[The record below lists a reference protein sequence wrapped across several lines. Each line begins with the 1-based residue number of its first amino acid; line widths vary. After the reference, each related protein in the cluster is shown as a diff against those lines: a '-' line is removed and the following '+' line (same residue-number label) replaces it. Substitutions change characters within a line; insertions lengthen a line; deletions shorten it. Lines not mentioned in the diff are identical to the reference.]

1 MRFDLQTAQ
10 LLDEQDKLR
19 HFRCYFYI
27 PQHQQKPQIYLCGNS
42 LGLQSGF
49 VDEAVRKEMKAWQ
62 KYGVEGWFKSE
73 SPWLTYHQNCQKL
86 LVDIV
91 GATVEEVCP
100 MNSLTVNLH
109 FLMTSFYQPTAQ
121 KYKILTIASDFPS
134 DQYALETHLKS
145 RGIDP
150 ESAIVE
156 VDPCPNE
163 HTIHTEDILKAIED
177 NAKELALV
185 FISGVHYYTGQYFDL
200 EAITKKAKEKNILIG
215 LDLAHAVGNVPLKLH
230 DWQVDFAIWCSYK
243 YLNAG
248 PGAIAGIFVHQ
259 KHHDSNLPRLA
270 GWWGY
275 DEATR
280 FEMKSGFV
288 PMSGAAGWQVST
300 PNILAL
306 TALETSLKVFEEAGG
321 MAVIRE
327 KSLLLTRFLEL
338 AILETNQHLGY
349 DWIEIM
355 TPKNPEERGCQLSL
369 LVKNRGKELFDFLT
383 KNDIIGDWREPNCI
397 RLSPVPLYNSFE
409 QILEVGQVLKA
420 FGTVYKE
427 QEN

>member
-1 MRFDLQTAQ
+1 ML
-10 LLDEQDKLR
+10 
-19 HFRCYFYI
+19 FR
-27 PQHQQKPQIYLCGNS
+27 S
-42 LGLQSGF
+42 
-49 VDEAVRKEMKAWQ
+49 
-62 KYGVEGWFKSE
+62 
-73 SPWLTYHQNCQKL
+73 
-86 LVDIV
+86 
-91 GATVEEVCP
+91 
-100 MNSLTVNLH
+100 VNLH
-109 FLMTSFYQPTAQ
+109 FLMISFYQPTAQ
-121 KYKILTIASDFPS
+121 KYKVLTIASDFPS
-134 DQYALETHLKS
+134 DQYALETHLKN

-150 ESAIVE
+150 KSAIVE
-156 VDPCPNE
+156 VAPRPNE

-177 NAKELALV
+177 NAEELALV

-230 DWQVDFAIWCSYK
+230 DWQVDFAVWCSYK

-259 KHHDSNLPRLA
+259 NHHDSDLPRLA

-306 TALETSLKVFEEAGG
+306 AALEYSLKVFEEAGG

-338 AILETNQHLGY
+338 AIFETNQHLGY

-369 LVKNRGKELFDFLT
+369 LVKNRGKELFDYLT
-383 KNDIIGDWREPNCI
+383 KNNIIGDWREPNCI

-409 QILEVGQVLKA
+409 QIWEVGQVLKA
-420 FGTVYKE
+420 FGV
-427 QEN
+427 

>member
-19 HFRCYFYI
+19 HFRGYFYI

-86 LVDIV
+86 LTNIV
-91 GATVEEVCP
+91 GAKVEEVCP

-145 RGIDP
+145 RGINP

-156 VDPCPNE
+156 VDPRPNE
-163 HTIHTEDILKAIED
+163 HTIHTEDILKAIEE
-177 NAKELALV
+177 NAEELALV

-259 KHHDSNLPRLA
+259 NHHDSDLPRLA

-306 TALETSLKVFEEAGG
+306 AALEYSLKVFEEAGG

-338 AILETNQHLGY
+338 AIFETNQHLGY

-369 LVKNRGKELFDFLT
+369 LVKNRGKELFDYLT
-383 KNDIIGDWREPNCI
+383 KNHIIGDWREPNCI

-409 QILEVGQVLKA
+409 QIWEVGQVLKG
-420 FGTVYKE
+420 FGS
-427 QEN
+427 

>member
-10 LLDEQDKLR
+10 LLDKQDKLNGFKDCFFTPR
-19 HFRCYFYI
+19 RSEDEC
-27 PQHQQKPQIYLCGNS
+27 KIYLCGNS
-42 LGLQSGF
+42 LGLQYSG
-49 VDEAVRKEMKAWQ
+49 VDEAIEKQLDVWRR
-62 KYGVEGWFKSE
+62 YGVEGWFKPK
-73 SPWLTYHQNCQKL
+73 SPWLNYHQNCQKL
-86 LVDIV
+86 LTDIV
-91 GATVEEVCP
+91 GAKAEEVCP

-150 ESAIVE
+150 KTAIVE
-156 VDPCPNE
+156 VAPRPNE
-163 HTIHTEDILKAIED
+163 HMIHTEDILKTIED
-177 NAKELALV
+177 NAEELALV

-259 KHHDSNLPRLA
+259 NHHDSDLPRLA

-288 PMSGAAGWQVST
+288 PMVGAAGWQVST

-306 TALETSLKVFEEAGG
+306 AALEYSLRVFEEAGG

-338 AILETNQHLGY
+338 VILETNQHLGY

-369 LVKNRGKELFDFLT
+369 LVKSKGKELFDFLT

-409 QILEVGQVLKA
+409 QIWEVGQVLKA
-420 FGTVYKE
+420 FGV
-427 QEN
+427 